1 MSVRLSAST
10 KLVGTINGIPSSFT
24 ASDLAQAAAAGLL
37 YQYKIY
43 ETEDPDIECELVGI
57 DSISSA
63 GTEYTYHAKSESGK
77 DLVLPRSSH
86 VVNYNENVWS
96 SKIVYHEAAL
106 INARYFVGKY
116 INLKTSMK
124 DRIIASTEFGGP
136 ESVYV
141 IPGNLVLTSANA
153 LVIGL

>member
-10 KLVGTINGIPSSFT
+10 KLIGTINGVLSSFT
-24 ASDLAQAAAAGLL
+24 VSHLAQAAAEGLL
-37 YQYKIY
+37 YQYRIY
-43 ETEDPDIECELVGI
+43 ETEDPDVECELLGI

-63 GTEYTYHAKSESGK
+63 GTEYTYRARSESGQE
-77 DLVLPRSSH
+77 LILPRSSH
-86 VVNYNENVWS
+86 VVNYSENVWS
-96 SKIVYHEAAL
+96 SKIVYQEAAL

-116 INLKTSMK
+116 HNLKTTMK
-124 DRIIASTEFGGP
+124 DRVITSTEFGGS

-141 IPGNLVLTSANA
+141 IPGNLVLTSVNA